1 MTLENLCKEETS
13 NTVISHP
20 YPSSIRLCL
29 DDKGLS
35 THKNSSLGNWKCHLM
50 KLNEN
55 FVDFAQEAK
64 EFQSDFQTQS
74 DLSKVVFARTVER
87 DRPFTYVPTKTDL
100 YVQIFRDTRTLNQ
113 SDHSKVIYAK
123 LLKGKPCVF
132 PAISRNHSEARI
144 TSAEFSSKSHVIFG
158 RSPPLLTTN
167 KNQDIKSIPL
177 SSNQYIPFLDML
189 SNESRE
195 SYTNDSFERLL
206 NKVAPI
212 LEDLL
217 ARTRSMRRTGAIRGK
232 KPTQNRRKSQLKI
245 KYAQILANLRLKKG
259 KTATTQRKKTQ
270 VTR

>member
-1 MTLENLCKEETS
+1 MDYLSPYPTFEAPDPFIFDEQFVVKSIKNKFQLVTLENLCKEETS

-35 THKNSSLGNWKCHLM
+35 THKNSSLGNWKCHLI

-144 TSAEFSSKSHVIFG
+144 TSAEFSRHFWQISATVNNQQKSRYQI
-158 RSPPLLTTN
+158 N
-167 KNQDIKSIPL
+167 
-177 SSNQYIPFLDML
+177 
-189 SNESRE
+189 
-195 SYTNDSFERLL
+195 
-206 NKVAPI
+206 
-212 LEDLL
+212 
-217 ARTRSMRRTGAIRGK
+217 
-232 KPTQNRRKSQLKI
+232 PTEF
-245 KYAQILANLRLKKG
+245 
-259 KTATTQRKKTQ
+259 
-270 VTR
+270 